1 MRRRAPAVLALA
13 LAGAL
18 LAGCQR
24 GPAPS
29 PAPSPAEPSPTAA
42 PTPAP
47 VKQVFTLPV
56 DPVGGW
62 DPYVGSQ
69 SGNMSLLPLIC
80 ESLFELDGS
89 FQPQPVLAQGA
100 EVSED
105 GLTWTVT
112 LRGGVIFSNGQVF
125 NAAMAA
131 QAVKAARGEK
141 SAYRAR
147 LAGVKN
153 VVAREGET
161 LVFTLSAPN
170 AKFPALLD
178 FPMAL
183 VDEDGTVWGTGPYV
197 LSDHRL
203 VARADWWQGKALPL
217 QEIPL
222 EDITNDGDLIAA
234 FRSGALGVVAADP
247 TGAAT
252 LGFSST
258 AQNWEYVTTNMVY
271 LGFQCARGPCR
282 QGAFRKAVNQALDRS
297 DLTLRVLQGHATPA
311 TLPSPVAASGAGGL
325 DYDPAAAALALDEL
339 GYAPDQEGRRS
350 KGRTALSLT
359 LVVNSDNPFKEE
371 LARTVA
377 QELEG
382 LGIQVEVRSLGWTE
396 YQKALEKGEFDLY
409 LAECRLTGDLDPSP
423 FFVKGSGLCYGGFSS
438 KALSAALAEARKT
451 GEWEGFYTQWGE
463 DAPLAVIGFKHA
475 QLLTRWGQVTG
486 ASPTQGNLFYHF
498 ETWSIAG

>member
-1 MRRRAPAVLALA
+1 MRRRPSAILAFA
-13 LAGAL
+13 LGLAL
-18 LAGCQR
+18 LAGCQK
-24 GPAPS
+24 S
-29 PAPSPAEPSPTAA
+29 PAPTPAPAEPSPSATPA
-42 PTPAP
+42 PAP

-69 SGNMSLLPLIC
+69 SGNMSLVPLLC
-80 ESLFELDGS
+80 ESLFELDES
-89 FQPQPVLAQGA
+89 FQPQPVLAKSAQ
-100 EVSED
+100 VSED
-105 GLTWTVT
+105 GLVWTVT
-112 LRGGVIFSNGQVF
+112 LRDGVTFSNGQVF

-141 SAYRAR
+141 SVYRAR

-153 VVAREGET
+153 VVAQEGET

-178 FPMAL
+178 FPVAL
-183 VDEDGTVWGTGPYV
+183 VDGDGTVWGTGPYV
-197 LSDHRL
+197 LSENKL

-217 QEIPL
+217 SEIPL
-222 EDITNDGDLIAA
+222 EEITNDDDLITA
-234 FRSGALGVVAADP
+234 FRSGVLSAVAADP

-258 AQNWEYVTTNMVY
+258 AQNWEYATSNMLY

-282 QGAFRKAVNQALDRS
+282 QAAFRRAVNQALDRS

-311 TLPSPVAASGAGGL
+311 TLPSPVAAESEKL
-325 DYDPAAAALALDEL
+325 KHDPQAAALALDEL
-339 GYAPDQEGRRS
+339 GYALDQEGRRS

-359 LVVNSDNPFKEE
+359 LVVNSDNPFKES
-371 LARTVA
+371 LARTIA

-396 YQKALEKGEFDLY
+396 YQKALEAGQFDLY

-423 FFVKGSGLCYGGFSS
+423 FFTKGSGLCYGGFSS
-438 KALSAALAEARKT
+438 KDLSAALAEARKT
-451 GEWEGFYTQWGE
+451 GEWEAFYTRWGE

-475 QLLTRWGQVTG
+475 QLLTQWGQVTG
-486 ASPTQGNLFYHF
+486 ASPTQGNLFHRF

>member
-1 MRRRAPAVLALA
+1 MREKQTAILALA
-13 LAGAL
+13 LGLAL

-24 GPAPS
+24 PAAPAPT
-29 PAPSPAEPSPTAA
+29 PSPAEPTSTAA

-47 VKQVFTLPV
+47 VRQVFTLPV

-69 SGNMSLLPLIC
+69 SGNQSLLPLLC
-80 ESLFELDGS
+80 ESLFELNES
-89 FQPQPVLAQGA
+89 FEPQPVLAKSA

-105 GLTWTVT
+105 GLVWTLT
-112 LRGGVIFSNGQVF
+112 LRDGVTFSNGQVF

-141 SAYRAR
+141 SVYRAR
-147 LAGVKN
+147 LAGIKN

-161 LVFTLSAPN
+161 LVFTLWAPN
-170 AKFPALLD
+170 ASFPALLD
-178 FPMAL
+178 FPLAL
-183 VDEDGTVWGTGPYV
+183 VDGDRVWGTGPYV
-197 LSDHRL
+197 LRENAL

-217 QEIPL
+217 REIPL
-222 EDITNDGDLIAA
+222 EDITNDDDLITA
-234 FRSGALGVVAADP
+234 FRSGALSVVAADP

-258 AQNWEYVTTNMVY
+258 AQNWEYATSNMLY

-282 QGAFRKAVNQALDRS
+282 QAAFRRAVNQALDRA

-311 TLPSPVAASGAGGL
+311 TLPSPVAAENEAL
-325 DYDPAAAALALDEL
+325 KHDPQAAALALEEL
-339 GYAPDQEGRRS
+339 GYALDQEGHRS
-350 KGRTALSLT
+350 KGRTPLRVT
-359 LVVNSDNPFKEE
+359 LVVNSDNPFKES
-371 LARTVA
+371 LAQAIAR
-377 QELEG
+377 ELEG
-382 LGIQVEVRSLGWTE
+382 LGIGVEVRSLGWTE

-423 FFVKGSGLCYGGFSS
+423 FFTKGSGLCYGGFSS
-438 KALSAALAEARKT
+438 KALSAALAEGRRT
-451 GEWEGFYTQWGE
+451 GEWAAFYTQWGE

-475 QLLTRWGQVTG
+475 QLLTQWGQVTG
-486 ASPTQGNLFYHF
+486 ASPTQGNLFHHF
-498 ETWSIAG
+498 ETWSIAS

>member
-1 MRRRAPAVLALA
+1 MRRRPSAILAFA
-13 LAGAL
+13 LGLAL
-18 LAGCQR
+18 LAGCQK
-24 GPAPS
+24 S
-29 PAPSPAEPSPTAA
+29 PAPTPAPAEPSPSA
-42 PTPAP
+42 TPAPVP

-69 SGNMSLLPLIC
+69 SGNMSLAPLLC
-80 ESLFELDGS
+80 ESLFELNES
-89 FQPQPVLAQGA
+89 FEPQPALAKSAQ
-100 EVSED
+100 VSED
-105 GLTWTVT
+105 GLVWTVT
-112 LRGGVIFSNGQVF
+112 LRDGVTFSNGQVF

-141 SAYRAR
+141 SVYRAR

-153 VVAREGET
+153 VVAQEGET
-161 LVFTLSAPN
+161 LVFTLWAPN
-170 AKFPALLD
+170 ARFPALLD
-178 FPMAL
+178 FPVAL
-183 VDEDGTVWGTGPYV
+183 VDGDGTVWGTGPYV
-197 LSDHRL
+197 LSENKL

-217 QEIPL
+217 SEIPL
-222 EDITNDGDLIAA
+222 EEITNDDDLITA
-234 FRSGALGVVAADP
+234 FRSGALSAVAADP
-247 TGAAT
+247 TGAAA

-258 AQNWEYVTTNMVY
+258 AQNWEYATSNMLY

-282 QGAFRKAVNQALDRS
+282 QAAFRRAVNQALDRS

-311 TLPSPVAASGAGGL
+311 TLPSPVAESEEL
-325 DYDPAAAALALDEL
+325 KHDPQAAALALDEL
-339 GYAPDQEGRRS
+339 GYALDQEGRRS

-359 LVVNSDNPFKEE
+359 LVVNSDNPFKES
-371 LARTVA
+371 LARTIA

-396 YQKALEKGEFDLY
+396 YQKALEAGQFDLY

-438 KALSAALAEARKT
+438 KDLSAALAEARKT
-451 GEWEGFYTQWGE
+451 GEWEAFYTRWGE

-475 QLLTRWGQVTG
+475 QLLTQWGQVTG
-486 ASPTQGNLFYHF
+486 ASPTQGNLFHHF

>member
-1 MRRRAPAVLALA
+1 MREKQTAILALA
-13 LAGAL
+13 LGLAL

-24 GPAPS
+24 PAAPAPT
-29 PAPSPAEPSPTAA
+29 PSPAEPTSTAA

-47 VKQVFTLPV
+47 AKQVFTLPV

-62 DPYVGSQ
+62 DPYAGSQ
-69 SGNMSLLPLIC
+69 SGNMSLVPLLC
-80 ESLFELDGS
+80 ESLFELNER
-89 FQPQPVLAQGA
+89 FEPQPVLAKSA

-105 GLTWTVT
+105 GLVWTLT
-112 LRGGVIFSNGQVF
+112 LRDGVTFSNGQVF

-141 SAYRAR
+141 SVYRAR

-153 VVAREGET
+153 VVAQEGET

-170 AKFPALLD
+170 ASFPALLD

-183 VDEDGTVWGTGPYV
+183 VDGDQVWGTGPYV
-197 LSDHRL
+197 LGENAL

-217 QEIPL
+217 REIPL
-222 EDITNDGDLIAA
+222 EDITNDDDLITA
-234 FRSGALGVVAADP
+234 FRSGALSVVAADP

-258 AQNWEYVTTNMVY
+258 AQNWEYATSNMLY

-282 QGAFRKAVNQALDRS
+282 QAAFRKAVNQALDRS
-297 DLTLRVLQGHATPA
+297 DLTLRALQGHATPA
-311 TLPSPVAASGAGGL
+311 TLPSPVAAQSGEL
-325 DYDPAAAALALDEL
+325 EHDPQAAALALEEL
-339 GYAPDQEGRRS
+339 GYALDQEGHRS
-350 KGRTALSLT
+350 KGRTPLNVT
-359 LVVNSDNPFKEE
+359 LVVNSDNPFKES
-371 LARTVA
+371 LAQAIA

-382 LGIQVEVRSLGWTE
+382 LGIGVEVRSLGWTE

-423 FFVKGSGLCYGGFSS
+423 FFTKGSGLCYGGFSS
-438 KALSAALAEARKT
+438 KALSAALAEGRRT
-451 GEWEGFYTQWGE
+451 GEWAAFYTQWGE

-475 QLLTRWGQVTG
+475 QLLTQWGQVTG
-486 ASPTQGNLFYHF
+486 ASPTQGNLFHHF
-498 ETWSIAG
+498 ETWSIAS

>member
-1 MRRRAPAVLALA
+1 MRRRPSAILAFA
-13 LAGAL
+13 LGLAL
-18 LAGCQR
+18 LAGCQK
-24 GPAPS
+24 S
-29 PAPSPAEPSPTAA
+29 PAPTPAPAEPSPSA
-42 PTPAP
+42 TPAPVP

-69 SGNMSLLPLIC
+69 SGNMSLVPLLC
-80 ESLFELDGS
+80 ESLFELNES
-89 FQPQPVLAQGA
+89 FEPQPALAKSAQ
-100 EVSED
+100 VSED
-105 GLTWTVT
+105 GLVWTVT
-112 LRGGVIFSNGQVF
+112 LRDGVTFSNGQVF

-141 SAYRAR
+141 SVYRAR

-153 VVAREGET
+153 VVAQEGET
-161 LVFTLSAPN
+161 LVFTLWAPN
-170 AKFPALLD
+170 ARFPALLD
-178 FPMAL
+178 FPVAL
-183 VDEDGTVWGTGPYV
+183 VDGDGTVWGTGPYV
-197 LSDHRL
+197 LSENKL

-217 QEIPL
+217 SEIPL
-222 EDITNDGDLIAA
+222 EEITNDDDLITA
-234 FRSGALGVVAADP
+234 FRSGALSAVAADP

-252 LGFSST
+252 LGFSPT
-258 AQNWEYVTTNMVY
+258 AQNWEYATSNMLY

-282 QGAFRKAVNQALDRS
+282 QAAFRRAVNQALDRS

-311 TLPSPVAASGAGGL
+311 TLPSPAAESEEL
-325 DYDPAAAALALDEL
+325 KHDPQAAALALDEL
-339 GYAPDQEGRRS
+339 GYALDQEGRRS

-359 LVVNSDNPFKEE
+359 LVVNSDNPFKES
-371 LARTVA
+371 LARTIA

-396 YQKALEKGEFDLY
+396 YQKALEAGQFDLY

-423 FFVKGSGLCYGGFSS
+423 FFTKGSGLCYGGFSS
-438 KALSAALAEARKT
+438 KDLSAALVEARKT
-451 GEWEGFYTQWGE
+451 GEWEAFYTRWGE

-475 QLLTRWGQVTG
+475 QLLTQWGQVTG
-486 ASPTQGNLFYHF
+486 ASPTQGNLFHHF

>member
-1 MRRRAPAVLALA
+1 MRRRPSAILAFA
-13 LAGAL
+13 LGLAL
-18 LAGCQR
+18 LAGCQK
-24 GPAPS
+24 S
-29 PAPSPAEPSPTAA
+29 PAPTPAPAEPSPSATPA
-42 PTPAP
+42 PAP

-69 SGNMSLLPLIC
+69 SGNMSLVPLLC
-80 ESLFELDGS
+80 ESLFELDES
-89 FQPQPVLAQGA
+89 FQPQPVLAKSA
-100 EVSED
+100 EASED
-105 GLTWTVT
+105 GLVWTVT
-112 LRGGVIFSNGQVF
+112 LRDGVTFSNGQVF

-141 SAYRAR
+141 SVYRAR

-153 VVAREGET
+153 VVAQEGET
-161 LVFTLSAPN
+161 LVFTLWAPN
-170 AKFPALLD
+170 ARFPALLD
-178 FPMAL
+178 FPVAL
-183 VDEDGTVWGTGPYV
+183 VDGDGTVWGTGPYV
-197 LSDHRL
+197 LSENKL

-217 QEIPL
+217 SEIPL
-222 EDITNDGDLIAA
+222 EEITNDDDLITA
-234 FRSGALGVVAADP
+234 FRSGVLSAVAADP

-258 AQNWEYVTTNMVY
+258 AQNWEYATSNMLY

-282 QGAFRKAVNQALDRS
+282 QAAFRRAVNQALDRS

-311 TLPSPVAASGAGGL
+311 TLPSPAAAESEEL
-325 DYDPAAAALALDEL
+325 KHDPQAAALALDEL
-339 GYAPDQEGRRS
+339 GYALDQEGRRS

-359 LVVNSDNPFKEE
+359 LVVNSDNPFKES
-371 LARTVA
+371 LARTIA

-396 YQKALEKGEFDLY
+396 YQKALEAGQFDLY

-423 FFVKGSGLCYGGFSS
+423 FFTKGSGLCYGGFSS
-438 KALSAALAEARKT
+438 KDLSAALAEARKT
-451 GEWEGFYTQWGE
+451 GEWEAFYTRWGE

-475 QLLTRWGQVTG
+475 QLLTQWGQVTG
-486 ASPTQGNLFYHF
+486 ASPTQGNLFHRF

>member
-1 MRRRAPAVLALA
+1 MRKRPLAILA
-13 LAGAL
+13 FALGLAL

-24 GPAPS
+24 GGPAPT
-29 PAPSPAEPSPTAA
+29 PAPAEPSPTATPA
-42 PTPAP
+42 PAP

-62 DPYVGSQ
+62 DPYGGSQ
-69 SGNMSLLPLIC
+69 SGNLSLLPLLC
-80 ESLFELDGS
+80 EGLFELDGS
-89 FQPQPVLAQGA
+89 FQPQPVLAKSA
-100 EVSED
+100 ECSED

-112 LRGGVIFSNGQVF
+112 LRDGVTFSNGQVF

-141 SAYRAR
+141 SVYRAR

-153 VVAREGET
+153 VVAQEGET

-170 AKFPALLD
+170 ARFPALLD
-178 FPMAL
+178 FPVAL
-183 VDEDGTVWGTGPYV
+183 VDEDGAVWGTGPYV
-197 LSDHRL
+197 LGENAL

-222 EDITNDGDLIAA
+222 EDITNDDDLITA
-234 FRSGALGVVAADP
+234 FRSGALSVVAADP

-258 AQNWEYVTTNMVY
+258 AQNWEYPTTNMLY

-297 DLTLRVLQGHATPA
+297 DLTGRVLQGHATPA
-311 TLPSPVAASGAGGL
+311 TLPSPVAASEAGGL

-339 GYAPDQEGRRS
+339 GYALDQEGRRS

-359 LVVNSDNPFKEE
+359 LVVNSDNPFKES
-371 LARTVA
+371 LARAVA

-396 YQKALEKGEFDLY
+396 YQRALEKGEFDLY

-423 FFVKGSGLCYGGFSS
+423 FFTKGSGLCYGGFSS
-438 KALSAALAEARKT
+438 KDLSAALAEARKT
-451 GEWEGFYTQWGE
+451 GEWAAFYTQWGE

-475 QLLTRWGQVTG
+475 QMLTQWGQVTG

-498 ETWSIAG
+498 ETWSIAS

>member
-1 MRRRAPAVLALA
+1 MRRRPSAILAFA
-13 LAGAL
+13 LGLAL
-18 LAGCQR
+18 LAGCQK
-24 GPAPS
+24 S
-29 PAPSPAEPSPTAA
+29 PAPTPAPAEPSPSA
-42 PTPAP
+42 TPAPVP

-69 SGNMSLLPLIC
+69 SGNMSLAPLLC
-80 ESLFELDGS
+80 ESLFELDES
-89 FQPQPVLAQGA
+89 FQPQPTLAKSAQ
-100 EVSED
+100 VSED
-105 GLTWTVT
+105 GLVWTVT
-112 LRGGVIFSNGQVF
+112 LRDGVTFSNGQVF

-141 SAYRAR
+141 SVYRAR

-153 VVAREGET
+153 VVAQEGET
-161 LVFTLSAPN
+161 LVFTLWAPN
-170 AKFPALLD
+170 ARFPALLD
-178 FPMAL
+178 FPVAL
-183 VDEDGTVWGTGPYV
+183 VDGDGTVWGTGPYV
-197 LSDHRL
+197 LSENKL

-217 QEIPL
+217 SEIPL
-222 EDITNDGDLIAA
+222 EEITNDDDLITA
-234 FRSGALGVVAADP
+234 FRSGALSAVAADP

-258 AQNWEYVTTNMVY
+258 AQNWEYATSNMLY

-282 QGAFRKAVNQALDRS
+282 QAAFRRAVNQALDRS

-311 TLPSPVAASGAGGL
+311 TLPSPAAESEEL
-325 DYDPAAAALALDEL
+325 KHDPQAAALALDEL
-339 GYAPDQEGRRS
+339 GYALDQEGRRS

-359 LVVNSDNPFKEE
+359 LVVNSDNPFKES
-371 LARTVA
+371 LARTIA

-396 YQKALEKGEFDLY
+396 YQKALEAGQFDLY

-423 FFVKGSGLCYGGFSS
+423 FFTKGSGLCYGGFSS
-438 KALSAALAEARKT
+438 KDLSAALAEARKT
-451 GEWEGFYTQWGE
+451 GEWEAFYTRWGE

-475 QLLTRWGQVTG
+475 QLLTQWGQVTG
-486 ASPTQGNLFYHF
+486 ASPTQGNLFHHF

>member
-1 MRRRAPAVLALA
+1 MREKQTAILALA
-13 LAGAL
+13 LGLAL

-24 GPAPS
+24 PAAPAPT
-29 PAPSPAEPSPTAA
+29 PSLAEPTSTAA

-47 VKQVFTLPV
+47 AKQVFTLPV

-62 DPYVGSQ
+62 DPYAGSQ
-69 SGNMSLLPLIC
+69 SGNMSLVPLLC
-80 ESLFELDGS
+80 ESLFELNER
-89 FQPQPVLAQGA
+89 FEPQPVLAKSA

-105 GLTWTVT
+105 GLVWTLT
-112 LRGGVIFSNGQVF
+112 LRDGVTFSNGQVF

-141 SAYRAR
+141 SVYRAR

-153 VVAREGET
+153 VVAQEGET

-170 AKFPALLD
+170 ASFPALLD

-183 VDEDGTVWGTGPYV
+183 VDGDQVWGTGPYV
-197 LSDHRL
+197 LGENAL

-217 QEIPL
+217 REIPL
-222 EDITNDGDLIAA
+222 EDITNDDDLITA
-234 FRSGALGVVAADP
+234 FRSGALSVVAADP

-258 AQNWEYVTTNMVY
+258 AQNWEYATSNMLY

-282 QGAFRKAVNQALDRS
+282 QAAFRKAVNQALDRS
-297 DLTLRVLQGHATPA
+297 DLTLRALQGHATPA
-311 TLPSPVAASGAGGL
+311 TLPSPVAAQSGVL
-325 DYDPAAAALALDEL
+325 EHDPQAAALALEEL
-339 GYAPDQEGRRS
+339 GYALDQEGHRS
-350 KGRTALSLT
+350 KGRTPLRVT
-359 LVVNSDNPFKEE
+359 LVVNSDNPFKES
-371 LARTVA
+371 LAQAIA

-382 LGIQVEVRSLGWTE
+382 LGIGVEVRSLGWTE

-423 FFVKGSGLCYGGFSS
+423 FFTKGSGLCYGGFSS
-438 KALSAALAEARKT
+438 KALSAALAEGRRT
-451 GEWEGFYTQWGE
+451 GEWAAFYTQWGE

-475 QLLTRWGQVTG
+475 QLLTQWGQVTG
-486 ASPTQGNLFYHF
+486 ASPTQGNLFHHF
-498 ETWSIAG
+498 ETWSIAS